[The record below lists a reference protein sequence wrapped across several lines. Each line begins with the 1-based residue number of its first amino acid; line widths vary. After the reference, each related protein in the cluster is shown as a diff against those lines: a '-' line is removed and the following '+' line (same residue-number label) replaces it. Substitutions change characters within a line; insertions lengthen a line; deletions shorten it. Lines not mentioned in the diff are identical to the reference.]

1 MRCTETSTPPSEFCD
16 SRFPFDLQ
24 LFADDGGEKTE
35 EPTGKKLSD
44 ARNKGQVA
52 KSQELSAAFILF
64 VGFWAMKVL
73 GAHIYREIA
82 GYTAYIFGNL
92 NTTVDTETVMRLFL
106 SIVMI
111 LMKTA
116 FPVMIAI
123 MIVGFAVNV
132 AQVGWH
138 FTTEPIGFDLG
149 KLNPIN
155 GFGKIFSKRSL
166 VELVKS
172 LFKILII
179 GLFIYENL
187 QEELL
192 QMPKPVLGSR
202 TGISERVCNL
212 TRRPQILQ
220 WKLSAI

>member
-1 MRCTETSTPPSEFCD
+1 MRCTATSPSPSELYA
-16 SRFPFDLQ
+16 SRFIFDLQ

-73 GAHIYREIA
+73 GAHIYGEIA
-82 GYTAYIFGNL
+82 GYTTYILGHL
-92 NTTVDTETVMRLFL
+92 NTTVDTETVMRLFIG
-106 SIVMI
+106 IVMI
-111 LMKTA
+111 LLKTS
-116 FPVMIAI
+116 FPIMIAI

-149 KLNPIN
+149 KLNP
-155 GFGKIFSKRSL
+155 
-166 VELVKS
+166 
-172 LFKILII
+172 
-179 GLFIYENL
+179 
-187 QEELL
+187 
-192 QMPKPVLGSR
+192 
-202 TGISERVCNL
+202 
-212 TRRPQILQ
+212 
-220 WKLSAI
+220 